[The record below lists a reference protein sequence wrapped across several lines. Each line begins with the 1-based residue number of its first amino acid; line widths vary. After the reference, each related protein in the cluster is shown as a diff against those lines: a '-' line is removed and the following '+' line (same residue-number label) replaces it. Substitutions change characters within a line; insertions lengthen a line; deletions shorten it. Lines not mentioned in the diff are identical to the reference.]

1 MTGIKDENSRDDASE
16 IRSPGG
22 VSSSADQGGGHSA
35 GRPGGIAPGLPGST
49 SESEREGWGS
59 LGGGYGEQTTGISG
73 PRRRAR
79 PPTRG
84 GPYAGSGTEGDERS
98 DEQIR
103 EDVCELL
110 GEHDQLD
117 MADIEVEV
125 REAEVRLSGTV
136 DSDALKEMAEE
147 VAGGVSGVKRI
158 VNALRVPDTGVGG
171 DVGGRVGTRGGGRG
185 SALTGRG
192 T

>member
-1 MTGIKDENSRDDASE
+1 MTGSKDDSKGQV
-16 IRSPGG
+16 RSARGE
-22 VSSSADQGGGHSA
+22 SSSAEQDSGPSA
-35 GRPGGIAPGLPGST
+35 GRPGGIAPGLPGSQT
-49 SESEREGWGS
+49 ASEREGWGS

-84 GPYAGSGTEGDERS
+84 GPAASPGPDDERT

-103 EDVCELL
+103 GEVCELL
-110 GEHDQLD
+110 AEHDQLD
-117 MADIEVEV
+117 TADIQVEV
-125 REAEVRLSGTV
+125 RDAVVRLEGDV
-136 DSDALKEMAEE
+136 DSDALKALAEE
-147 VAGGVSGVKRI
+147 VAGSVGGVKRI
-158 VNALRVPDTGVGG
+158 VNALRLPETG
-171 DVGGRVGTRGGGRG
+171 VGGRVGTRGGGRG

>member
-1 MTGIKDENSRDDASE
+1 MTGVRDEKSKEDASE

-22 VSSSADQGGGHSA
+22 VSSSAEQGGHSA
-35 GRPGGIAPGLPGST
+35 GRPGGIAPGLPGSSSA
-49 SESEREGWGS
+49 SEQEGWGS

-79 PPTRG
+79 PPARG
-84 GPYAGSGTEGDERS
+84 AYAGSGEEGGERS

-117 MADIEVEV
+117 IADIEVEV

-136 DSDALKEMAEE
+136 DSDVLKEMAEE

-158 VNALRVPDTGVGG
+158 VNALRVPDAGLGG
-171 DVGGRVGTRGGGRG
+171 DVGGRVGTHGGGRG

>member
-1 MTGIKDENSRDDASE
+1 MTGTRDEKSRDDASE

-22 VSSSADQGGGHSA
+22 ASSSAAQGGEHSA

-49 SESEREGWGS
+49 SASEREGWGS

-84 GPYAGSGTEGDERS
+84 GPYAGSGATGEERS

-110 GEHDQLD
+110 AEHDQLD
-117 MADIEVEV
+117 TADIQVEV
-125 REAEVRLSGTV
+125 RDAEVRISGTV
-136 DSDALKEMAEE
+136 DSDVLKEMAEE
-147 VAGGVSGVKRI
+147 VAGAVSGVKRI
-158 VNALRVPDTGVGG
+158 VNALRAPDTGAG
-171 DVGGRVGTRGGGRG
+171 DVDGRVGTRGGGRG

>member
-1 MTGIKDENSRDDASE
+1 MSPSARGGEAWAAATASRRPAS
-16 IRSPGG
+16 P
-22 VSSSADQGGGHSA
+22 A
-35 GRPGGIAPGLPGST
+35 
-49 SESEREGWGS
+49 
-59 LGGGYGEQTTGISG
+59 

-84 GPYAGSGTEGDERS
+84 GPYAGAGAEGDERS